1 MYLQE
6 NFIKKLGARQCDCW
20 GEGGI
25 MGLNGNGKNT
35 IKVKFLKKIKK
46 EEIKIRKLLNNF
58 MFWYSKCN
66 IC

>member
-25 MGLNGNGKNT
+25 MGLSGNGKNT
-35 IKVKFLKKIKK
+35 IKVKFFKKINKERRDKNKK
-46 EEIKIRKLLNNF
+46 APQQFYVLV
-58 MFWYSKCN
+58 
-66 IC
+66 